1 MQVLA
6 DCKPERLFHYFEEI
20 SAIPRSSGDEKAV
33 SDYVVRLARDHGL
46 WAYQD
51 TAYNVLIRKP
61 AFTGYEQSEP
71 VLLQA
76 HLDMVCEKNNDSA
89 HDFSKD
95 PISLII
101 DGDRLQARGTTLGA
115 DNGIGVAYL
124 LALLEAQDIP
134 HPPVEAL
141 FTTAEESGMNGA
153 RLFEPSLLTARRMIN
168 LDMETEGVFTAS
180 CAGGVRAELRLP
192 RHREQ
197 ADADLALWEIR
208 VDGLCGGHSGMEI
221 NKERAN
227 AIVVLGWVL
236 HRLSE
241 EFPFNIASVS
251 GGSKENAIPKSAAA
265 GIAVKKDQGDTL
277 AQKVTALQ
285 EELRREYRVSDPD
298 LTLCCTW
305 LNEPPG
311 FVCRMEDAERLIALL
326 LLMPNGV
333 RSMSLGIPGLPES
346 SANLGVLQE
355 EEGSFLL
362 KCSVRSSV
370 YTKKRFLSAVI
381 SRLALI
387 SEGTV
392 SFNGDYPGWEFVPE
406 SPLRA
411 LLCEVFKELY
421 GKPPEIAAI
430 HGGLECGLLT
440 EKVQGMDAVAIGPDI
455 YNAHTPRESVSIAS
469 VKRTWEFILACLKR
483 MR

>member
-1 MQVLA
+1 MQVS
-6 DCKPERLFHYFEEI
+6 DGCKPERPFHYFGEI
-20 SAIPRSSGDEKAV
+20 SAIPRGSGNEKAV
-33 SDYVVRLARDHGL
+33 SDYVVRFARAHGL
-46 WAYQD
+46 WVYQD
-51 TAYNVLIRKP
+51 TAYNVLIRKV
-61 AFTGYEQSEP
+61 AFAGYGQSEP
-71 VLLQA
+71 ILLQA

-95 PISLII
+95 PISLKI
-101 DGDRLQARGTTLGA
+101 DGDRLQANGTTLGA

-141 FTTAEESGMNGA
+141 FTTAEENGMNGA
-153 RLFEPSLLTARRMIN
+153 RLLDPSLLTARRMIN
-168 LDMETEGVFTAS
+168 LDMETEGVFTTS
-180 CAGGVRAELRLP
+180 SAGGVCAELRLP
-192 RHREQ
+192 RRQEQ
-197 ADADLALWEIR
+197 MTADLALWEIR
-208 VDGLCGGHSGMEI
+208 VDGLRGGHSGLEI
-221 NKERAN
+221 DKERAN

-236 HRLSE
+236 HRLLE

-251 GGSKENAIPKSAAA
+251 GGNKENAIPKSAAA
-265 GIAVKKDQGDTL
+265 GIAIKRDQSDIL
-277 AQKVTALQ
+277 VQRIAALQ
-285 EELRREYRVSDPD
+285 DELRREYRASDPD
-298 LTLCCTW
+298 LVLCCARIDK
-305 LNEPPG
+305 NPG
-311 FVCRMEDAERLIALL
+311 SVCRAKDTEQLIAML

-333 RSMSLGIPGLPES
+333 RSMSLEFPGLPES

-355 EEGSFLL
+355 EAGSFLL

-370 YTKKRFLSAVI
+370 HTKKRFLVAVI
-381 SRLALI
+381 SRLASVLKG
-387 SEGTV
+387 EV
-392 SFNGDYPGWEFVPE
+392 SFNGDYPGWEFAQE
-406 SPLRA
+406 SSLRT

-421 GKPPEIAAI
+421 GKPPEIAAV

-455 YNAHTPRESVSIAS
+455 YNAHTPQESVSITS

>member
-20 SAIPRSSGDEKAV
+20 SAIPRRSGDEKAV
-33 SDYVVRLARDHGL
+33 SDYVVRSARDHGL

-89 HDFSKD
+89 HDFS
-95 PISLII
+95 
-101 DGDRLQARGTTLGA
+101 A
-115 DNGIGVAYL
+115 
-124 LALLEAQDIP
+124 
-134 HPPVEAL
+134 
-141 FTTAEESGMNGA
+141 
-153 RLFEPSLLTARRMIN
+153 
-168 LDMETEGVFTAS
+168 
-180 CAGGVRAELRLP
+180 
-192 RHREQ
+192 
-197 ADADLALWEIR
+197 
-208 VDGLCGGHSGMEI
+208 
-221 NKERAN
+221 
-227 AIVVLGWVL
+227 
-236 HRLSE
+236 
-241 EFPFNIASVS
+241 
-251 GGSKENAIPKSAAA
+251 
-265 GIAVKKDQGDTL
+265 
-277 AQKVTALQ
+277 
-285 EELRREYRVSDPD
+285 
-298 LTLCCTW
+298 
-305 LNEPPG
+305 
-311 FVCRMEDAERLIALL
+311 
-326 LLMPNGV
+326 
-333 RSMSLGIPGLPES
+333 
-346 SANLGVLQE
+346 
-355 EEGSFLL
+355 GSFLL

-387 SEGTV
+387 SDGTV
-392 SFNGDYPGWEFVPE
+392 SFNGDYPGWEFVRE

-455 YNAHTPRESVSIAS
+455 CNAHTPRESVSIAS
-469 VKRTWEFILACLKR
+469 VKRTWEFILASLKR